1 MTLCRLVV
9 AFGALSSANSYATEL
24 RCRSFAVGDV
34 IMRRAAVRSD
44 DTYLRLTDATG
55 AVVAC
60 GSAVDAGA
68 TLTATL
74 YQNDAALEFESHD
87 VEYLIDA
94 RSGAAFVGGVC
105 GGFENVASR
114 SRNAPATFVVPAA
127 GTTTLE
133 GCHATGY
140 STVYVTEPCDV
151 VPRAV
156 ATANPTAA
164 PTAKPTAEPTRP
176 ATPPPSVAPGAPTPL
191 PTTPAPTTSA
201 PTPEPTFPAPTPAPT
216 FPAPTPEPSFPAPTP
231 EPSREPTRAPT
242 TPFDCSSDR
251 PGYEYSLAL
260 DGKLR
265 FHWSL
270 ADGALR
276 AALVLAGSD
285 GGAWVSLGWGD
296 GSMTGTECV
305 IAEGP
310 DGGPAKYDITS
321 YKKSGI
327 DAMAAQTLADTA
339 TAVEDDAY
347 VVEFTKL
354 IEEAGEQTVGA
365 DQFIWSYGSG
375 SLGFHGD
382 DVGALTLDLE
392 TCAFS
397 IKKIK
402 GVSSKAIRAHGGLL
416 LVAFAAL
423 MPSAL
428 VAAKSRF
435 VLAPGPLWLKIHI
448 ACNVAALILAVAGV
462 AVAASAIDRADN
474 GEHLRGRH
482 PKIGVGVMAAVGAMV
497 LMGFARPGKD
507 APKRVYFN
515 YVHTGLG
522 YAAVVLAA
530 AATRSGISKAADLGH
545 VADDRPWFTAQS
557 AMLGV
562 ALAAWLVVAAAGVQK
577 RRDAKPAA
585 AAAVDGA
592 DGKGPARVD
601 EEEEAGEAPAP

>member
-1 MTLCRLVV
+1 MTLLRLVV

-140 STVYVTEPCDV
+140 RTVYVTEPCDV
-151 VPRAV
+151 VPRDG
-156 ATANPTAA
+156 
-164 PTAKPTAEPTRP
+164 EP
-176 ATPPPSVAPGAPTPL
+176 VG
-191 PTTPAPTTSA
+191 
-201 PTPEPTFPAPTPAPT
+201 
-216 FPAPTPEPSFPAPTP
+216 
-231 EPSREPTRAPT
+231 RA
-242 TPFDCSSDR
+242 R
-251 PGYEYSLAL
+251 
-260 DGKLR
+260 R
-265 FHWSL
+265 RR
-270 ADGALR
+270 ADGGADAPR
-276 AALVLAGSD
+276 DAPPD

-327 DAMAAQTLADTA
+327 GAMAAQTLTDTA
-339 TAVEDDAY
+339 TMVEDDAY

-365 DQFIWSYGSG
+365 DQFIWSYGSR

-397 IKKIK
+397 IKEIE
-402 GVSSKAIRAHGGLL
+402 GVSSRAIRAHGGLL

>member
-1 MTLCRLVV
+1 MTLLRLVV

-94 RSGAAFVGGVC
+94 RSGAAF
-105 GGFENVASR
+105 
-114 SRNAPATFVVPAA
+114 
-127 GTTTLE
+127 TL
-133 GCHATGY
+133 T
-140 STVYVTEPCDV
+140 
-151 VPRAV
+151 
-156 ATANPTAA
+156 
-164 PTAKPTAEPTRP
+164 
-176 ATPPPSVAPGAPTPL
+176 
-191 PTTPAPTTSA
+191 
-201 PTPEPTFPAPTPAPT
+201 
-216 FPAPTPEPSFPAPTP
+216 
-231 EPSREPTRAPT
+231 
-242 TPFDCSSDR
+242 
-251 PGYEYSLAL
+251 
-260 DGKLR
+260 
-265 FHWSL
+265 
-270 ADGALR
+270 
-276 AALVLAGSD
+276 
-285 GGAWVSLGWGD
+285 
-296 GSMTGTECV
+296 
-305 IAEGP
+305 
-310 DGGPAKYDITS
+310 
-321 YKKSGI
+321 
-327 DAMAAQTLADTA
+327 DTA
-339 TAVEDDAY
+339 TMVEDDAY

-365 DQFIWSYGSG
+365 DQFIWSYGSR

-397 IKKIK
+397 IKEIEACRR
-402 GVSSKAIRAHGGLL
+402 GRS
-416 LVAFAAL
+416 
-423 MPSAL
+423 
-428 VAAKSRF
+428 
-435 VLAPGPLWLKIHI
+435 GPTAIHI

-601 EEEEAGEAPAP
+601 EEEEAGEAPPRPRSNPLLEGGGIELQDEAGFEPCAQDDELLEADKAEAAPARADARTNASRPAHTGARTNASRLGFWLGVGAYAAVLAASAQRRAPAPARAARAARS

>member
-1 MTLCRLVV
+1 MTLLRLVV
-9 AFGALSSANSYATEL
+9 AFNALRSANSYATEL

-34 IMRRAAVRSD
+34 IMRKAAVRSD

-140 STVYVTEPCDV
+140 RTVYVTEPCDV
-151 VPRAV
+151 VLRARRR
-156 ATANPTAA
+156 ARRPPTAA
-164 PTAKPTAEPTRP
+164 DGGADAP
-176 ATPPPSVAPGAPTPL
+176 ATP
-191 PTTPAPTTSA
+191 
-201 PTPEPTFPAPTPAPT
+201 
-216 FPAPTPEPSFPAPTP
+216 
-231 EPSREPTRAPT
+231 RRR
-242 TPFDCSSDR
+242 DR

-265 FHWSL
+265 FHWAL
-270 ADGALR
+270 ADGALG

-327 DAMAAQTLADTA
+327 DAMAAQTLTDTA
-339 TAVEDDAY
+339 TMVEDDAY

-365 DQFIWSYGSG
+365 DQFIWSYGSR

-397 IKKIK
+397 IKEIE
-402 GVSSKAIRAHGGLL
+402 GVSSRAIRAHGGLL

-462 AVAASAIDRADN
+462 AVAASAIDGADN

>member
-1 MTLCRLVV
+1 
-9 AFGALSSANSYATEL
+9 
-24 RCRSFAVGDV
+24 
-34 IMRRAAVRSD
+34 
-44 DTYLRLTDATG
+44 
-55 AVVAC
+55 
-60 GSAVDAGA
+60 
-68 TLTATL
+68 
-74 YQNDAALEFESHD
+74 
-87 VEYLIDA
+87 
-94 RSGAAFVGGVC
+94 
-105 GGFENVASR
+105 
-114 SRNAPATFVVPAA
+114 
-127 GTTTLE
+127 
-133 GCHATGY
+133 
-140 STVYVTEPCDV
+140 
-151 VPRAV
+151 
-156 ATANPTAA
+156 
-164 PTAKPTAEPTRP
+164 
-176 ATPPPSVAPGAPTPL
+176 
-191 PTTPAPTTSA
+191 
-201 PTPEPTFPAPTPAPT
+201 
-216 FPAPTPEPSFPAPTP
+216 
-231 EPSREPTRAPT
+231 
-242 TPFDCSSDR
+242 
-251 PGYEYSLAL
+251 
-260 DGKLR
+260 
-265 FHWSL
+265 
-270 ADGALR
+270 
-276 AALVLAGSD
+276 
-285 GGAWVSLGWGD
+285 
-296 GSMTGTECV
+296 MTGTECV

-327 DAMAAQTLADTA
+327 DAMAAQTLTDTA
-339 TAVEDDAY
+339 TMVEDDAY

-382 DVGALTLDLE
+382 DVGALALDLE

-397 IKKIK
+397 IKKIE

-497 LMGFARPGKD
+497 LMGFVRPGKD

-585 AAAVDGA
+585 AATVDGA